1 MDKVSNKHIV
11 RVCEYLKEHLDPRVK
26 QLHSEY
32 AKEQTAGA
40 LNWRIEQARE
50 QDCLSFA
57 LGQFLQW
64 AAARDWISDDGDPEA
79 EIWKA
84 CDEYLEAAYE
94 EKCEVE
100 E

>member
-11 RVCEYLKEHLDPRVK
+11 RVGEYLKGHLDQRVK

-50 QDCLSFA
+50 QDYLSFA

-64 AAARDWISDDGDPEA
+64 AASQDWISDDGDPEA
-79 EIWKA
+79 EVWKA
-84 CDEYLEAAYE
+84 CDRHLEAAHE